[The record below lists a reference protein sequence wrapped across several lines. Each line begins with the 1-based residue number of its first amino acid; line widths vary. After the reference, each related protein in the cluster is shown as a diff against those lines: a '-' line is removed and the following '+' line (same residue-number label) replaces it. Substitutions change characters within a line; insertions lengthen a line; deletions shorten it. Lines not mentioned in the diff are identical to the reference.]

1 MTVLECVSEVA
12 KILGDTEMEP
22 VMDGSVELTDEQVKL
37 KNRYITGLNI
47 AVDTIASRY
56 YTSVREVRVVSDS
69 DQRIDYGALSPRVY
83 EIVSVREAN
92 GGQGVDYYTL
102 PFCLYVPSAKKEY
115 VVKFKFLPEKCE
127 DFDDEVEL
135 LPFVSPRAVIYL
147 MVSDILLSKNIY
159 DESKFWF
166 SKFESEMTQAVS
178 NRRMRTLKVSKII

>member
-1 MTVLECVSEVA
+1 MTVLECVSEVVG
-12 KILGDTEMEP
+12 ILGDAEMVP
-22 VMDGSVELTDEQVKL
+22 VIEGETELTTDQVKL
-37 KNRYITGLNI
+37 KNRYISGLNI

-56 YTSVREVRVVSDS
+56 YASVREVRVVSDEER
-69 DQRIDYGALSPRVY
+69 RIDYNALSPRVY
-83 EIVSVREAN
+83 EVLSVREAN

-102 PFCLYVPSAKKEY
+102 PFCLYVPNAKKEY

-127 DFDDEVEL
+127 DLDEEIDL
-135 LPFVSPRAVIYL
+135 LPFVSPRAVVYL